1 MRPCNRSNVKLLILS
16 TIPSFERGEDGQK
29 VQGLYRMFM
38 FNILYSFRFFI
49 QAEVK
54 VTKSEHIDDILQSET
69 RQVTIVTILP
79 VE

>member
-1 MRPCNRSNVKLLILS
+1 MRLFMLS
-16 TIPSFERGEDGQK
+16 IASFERGEDGQK
-29 VQGLYRMFM
+29 VQDLYRMFM

-69 RQVTIVTILP
+69 RQGRL
-79 VE
+79 